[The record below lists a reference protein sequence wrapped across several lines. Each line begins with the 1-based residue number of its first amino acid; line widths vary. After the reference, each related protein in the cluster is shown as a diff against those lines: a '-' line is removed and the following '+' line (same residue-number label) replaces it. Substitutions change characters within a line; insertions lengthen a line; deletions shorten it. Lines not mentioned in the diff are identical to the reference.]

1 MLPAATKKYA
11 EQLREAVATTFL
23 TLEAQFV
30 LTGQLSG
37 EVLLGISKLITHSNS
52 ATVDLC
58 SRLGHKWAGNTV
70 QSSKYALHAP
80 LPVREGHQQDLLF
93 RVLT

>member
-37 EVLLGISKLITHSNS
+37 ELLLGISKLITHSNS
-52 ATVDLC
+52 AVVYLC
-58 SRLGHKWAGNTV
+58 SHLGHRWARNSF
-70 QSSKYALHAP
+70 QSMKYASHTP
-80 LPVREGHQQDLLF
+80 LGLCFNDINKACCV
-93 RVLT
+93 VC